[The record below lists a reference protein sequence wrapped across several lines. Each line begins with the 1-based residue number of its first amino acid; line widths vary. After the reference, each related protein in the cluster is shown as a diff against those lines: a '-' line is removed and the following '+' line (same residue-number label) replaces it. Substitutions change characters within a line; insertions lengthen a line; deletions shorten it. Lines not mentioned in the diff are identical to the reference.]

1 LWSPA
6 LAVGVTLEDDIHFRY
21 EIDVERHVVLAT
33 FFGDASLTDAQ
44 AIVAELYSDPRHSPS
59 MGRVYDCRAV
69 TRMPPVV
76 ELRAVADLFQRNVDP
91 AVRVRR
97 AIVVAP
103 GAYYGLGRMLQAL
116 LDLVGLEVSL
126 FTELDEAIAWVSGHA
141 VS

>member
-1 LWSPA
+1 M
-6 LAVGVTLEDDIHFRY
+6 GVTLEDDIHFRY

>member
-1 LWSPA
+1 MNS
-6 LAVGVTLEDDIHFRY
+6 EDGIQYRY
-21 EIDVERHVVLAT
+21 EIDVERHLVLAT

-44 AIVAELYSDPRHSPS
+44 AIVAELYSDPRHSSS

-69 TRMPPVV
+69 TRMPPVL

-91 AVRVRR
+91 KLRVRR

-116 LDLVGLEVSL
+116 LDLAGLEVHL
-126 FTELDEAIAWVSGHA
+126 FTELDEAVTWVSGHA